1 MKRFFALSLCLI
13 LFACAPAARREEA
26 ARPTATAP
34 GGSAATAIPTESPAA
49 IADVLAEPDRFPVTE
64 ASIPPPTTVEP
75 VNLEDHLLIYESD
88 GATYL
93 YAYGESI
100 LLHQGGIYARAP
112 YNYLTEGTAL
122 TFIEP
127 GDGTLRIIDLDDP
140 HKTPVTVDPDA
151 VNGVKRFATSQG
163 DNDFLFL
170 KDEDGEID
178 GEPLETLYLYKNG
191 EAKRIEESV
200 GRVDQ
205 FSLSLD
211 GNSFIFYMDEPLG
224 DFLVMDGGEPIGIKD
239 YIEDVS
245 EDFQTVLAGE
255 GKALK
260 LYRKDTE
267 PMTLSDDYEAY
278 GYSIE
283 RDGTVFWSEHDHTLW
298 QFDGIKKV
306 KLLENVEGAHIIK
319 SNMYAFFRDG
329 SLYVQFGDDEP
340 LLVCAKGADTRV
352 FLSNTLEGGKQ
363 IVYGTVS
370 DAQGAGAYMHRA
382 TYAVTVDRSGV
393 SEPTLI
399 SDDNYMVVPFR
410 DDDIVVKTEDSIT
423 CDLYFKGKLV
433 GVVDDLW
440 NAYHISGEGETQ
452 LLYYRSEGRLCR
464 FDGER
469 VTVILNSI
477 PKTTSRWLRMLED
490 GTFLYWDEDVL
501 YYFDGAS
508 FHRFLEGVDDFMFA
522 PFLKYALNER
532 LIYD

>member
-1 MKRFFALSLCLI
+1 MKRVFVLCLCFA
-13 LFACAPAARREEA
+13 LFACAPVARREDVTSQTTAGPSEPVTAEA
-26 ARPTATAP
+26 
-34 GGSAATAIPTESPAA
+34 SAAPE
-49 IADVLAEPDRFPVTE
+49 VERFPVTE
-64 ASIPPPTTVEP
+64 AIVTLPQTVEP
-75 VNLEDHLLIYESD
+75 VNLEDHLLIYVSD

-100 LLHQGGIYARAP
+100 LLHQGGIYAHGP

-127 GDGTLRIIDLDDP
+127 SDGTLRIIDLDDP

-170 KDEDGEID
+170 RNEDGEID
-178 GEPLETLYLYKNG
+178 SKPLEALYLYKNG

-224 DFLVMDGGEPIGIKD
+224 DFLVVDGGEPIGIKD

-283 RDGTVFWSEHDHTLW
+283 RDGTVCWSEHDHTLW

-319 SNMYAFFRDG
+319 SDMYAFFRDG
-329 SLYVQFGDDEP
+329 SLYVQFGNDEP
-340 LLVCAKGADTRV
+340 LLICAKGADTRV
-352 FLSNTLEGGKQ
+352 FLSNTLDGGKR
-363 IVYGTVS
+363 IVYYTVS
-370 DAQGAGAYMHRA
+370 EHVAKAYLHRSS
-382 TYAVTVDRSGV
+382 YVVTVDRSGV

-410 DDDIVVKTEDSIT
+410 DDYIVVKTEDTIT

-440 NAYHISGEGETQ
+440 NDYHISGEGETQ

-464 FDGER
+464 FDGDR
-469 VTVILNSI
+469 VTVILDSI
-477 PKTTSRWLRMLED
+477 PKTTSRWLCMLED
-490 GTFLYWDEDVL
+490 GTFLYWDGDGV
-501 YYFDGAS
+501 YYYDGAA
-508 FHRFLEGVDDFMFA
+508 FHRILEGVENYLFA
-522 PFLKYALNER
+522 PFLRDALGER
-532 LIYD
+532 LIHD

>member
-1 MKRFFALSLCLI
+1 MKRVFVLCLCFA
-13 LFACAPAARREEA
+13 LFACAPVARREDVTSQTAAGPSEPVTAEA
-26 ARPTATAP
+26 
-34 GGSAATAIPTESPAA
+34 SAAPE
-49 IADVLAEPDRFPVTE
+49 VERFPVTE
-64 ASIPPPTTVEP
+64 AIVTLPQTVEP
-75 VNLEDHLLIYESD
+75 VNLEDHLLIYVSD

-100 LLHQGGIYARAP
+100 LLHQGGIYAHGP

-127 GDGTLRIIDLDDP
+127 SDGTLRIIDLDDP

-224 DFLVMDGGEPIGIKD
+224 DFLVVDGGEPIGIKD

-283 RDGTVFWSEHDHTLW
+283 RDGTVCWSEHDHTLW

-319 SNMYAFFRDG
+319 SDMYAFFRDG
-329 SLYVQFGDDEP
+329 SLYVQFGDDAP
-340 LLVCAKGADTRV
+340 LLVCAQEPGQRV
-352 FLSNTLEGGKQ
+352 FLSYILDDGGR
-363 IVYGTVS
+363 IVYGTKTDFRE
-370 DAQGAGAYMHRA
+370 DADSFMHET
-382 TYAVTVDRSGV
+382 TYVVTVDRSGV

-399 SDDNYMVVPFR
+399 SDDNYRVVPFR
-410 DDDIVVKTEDSIT
+410 DDFIVVKTEDAIT
-423 CDLYFKGKLV
+423 CNLYFKGKLV
-433 GVVDDLW
+433 GVVDELW
-440 NAYHISGEGETQ
+440 NNFHGSGEGENEQ
-452 LLYYRSEGRLCR
+452 LYFHSEGRFCR
-464 FDGER
+464 FDGEK
-469 VTVILNSI
+469 VTVIFDSI
-477 PKTTSRWLRMLED
+477 PETTFLRFRMLED
-490 GTFLYWDEDVL
+490 GTFLYWDGDGV
-501 YYFDGAS
+501 YYYDGAV
-508 FHRFLEGVDDFMFA
+508 FHRILEGVENYLFA
-522 PFLKYALNER
+522 PFLRDALGER
-532 LIYD
+532 LIHD